1 MHSPK
6 DFPDHFISLLKTN
19 GSSGSSGALAGKA
32 LSDNDFGGTTE
43 AHPREPVTS
52 HWFSDVQISGARKD
66 EENHKLEEAR
76 TTGTARTTE
85 FTGCVYQ
92 GDSGSAPAE
101 WHAILAELE
110 RRSCPDWLPADRW
123 NNVLS
128 DAEIF
133 LTRWGSA
140 AHSLGWTALDL
151 FSVHSLAPGA
161 RVGWWG
167 LLLLIRGGEVVV
179 LTDSAATIR
188 HLSNAV
194 LTFKRE
200 HQSGRILLS
209 ELPL

>member
-1 MHSPK
+1 MHEVA
-6 DFPDHFISLLKTN
+6 DFAEHCLGLLENTRPTCPTCPDSKKPLKLQAKVGTFGAQGLGHVTENLSQANISTCTGITKQKQTLTEN
-19 GSSGSSGALAGKA
+19 GTC
-32 LSDNDFGGTTE
+32 GT
-43 AHPREPVTS
+43 PVTS
-52 HWFSDVQISGARKD
+52 NLDWSGGELHAKD
-66 EENHKLEEAR
+66 
-76 TTGTARTTE
+76 
-85 FTGCVYQ
+85 
-92 GDSGSAPAE
+92 APAE

-110 RRSCPDWLPADRW
+110 RRSCPDWLPPDRW
-123 NNVLS
+123 NSVLA
-128 DAEIF
+128 DAENF
-133 LTRWGSA
+133 LTRWGAA

-151 FSVHSLAPGA
+151 FGVHSLAPGA